1 MSESKA
7 LVRGTF
13 LLTAS
18 ILITKILGILYLIP
32 FYAIIGDEKN
42 LAPFTYAY
50 QPYTIMITIATAGVP
65 LAAAKYVSKYNALG
79 AYKVSQKLYRSSFIV
94 MSITGLI
101 GFLLLFFLSPTI
113 AQLTLANKGGIEGGW
128 KVEDITNVIRTISFV
143 VLFIP
148 LLATWRGIFQGFNS
162 MGPTAVSEVTEQIA
176 RIAFILGGS
185 YIVLYVMDGSVLV
198 ANQVAT
204 FAAGIGA
211 IIALLTLLY
220 YWIKRRHL
228 IKAEVAQDTSD
239 IDVSYVKIYK
249 EIIKYSIPFV
259 IVSLCFPIINLID
272 QFTHN
277 TGLAIGGVNSSLHD
291 VYFTM
296 LSMTTNKI
304 VMIPTSLAAGFAVS
318 LVPFITNT
326 YNSGRID
333 EMHIQIRKSLGVLL
347 YLTVPA
353 SLGIMVL
360 AQPLYNVFYSYS
372 PMGTEIL
379 FWYAPVSILIAL
391 LSVTASMLQGID
403 KQALTVWIVI
413 GALGVKAIINL
424 PLIIAFNTLGA
435 VLGTAIALLIAVAL
449 NCYVLWK
456 HANYK
461 FNVTIQHTLRIL
473 FYTII
478 MMLFVELSYF
488 IISLIIDPTS
498 KLGAL
503 IVLIVGALVG
513 MIVYG
518 YLTMRSRLADEFFGD
533 LTAKIRRK
541 IKWV

>member
-79 AYKVSQKLYRSSFIV
+79 AYKVSRKLYRSSFIV

-211 IIALLTLLY
+211 IVALLTLLY

>member
-18 ILITKILGILYLIP
+18 IFITKILGILYLIP
-32 FYAIIGDEKN
+32 FYAIIGHEKN

-79 AYKVSQKLYRSSFIV
+79 AYKVSQKLYRSSFLV
-94 MSITGLI
+94 MSISGI
-101 GFLLLFFLSPTI
+101 VGFLLLYFSSPMI
-113 AQLTLANKGGIEGGW
+113 AQLTLANNGGIEGGW
-128 KVEDITNVIRTISFV
+128 EVHDITTVIRTISFV

-162 MGPTAVSEVTEQIA
+162 MGPTAVSEVTEQVA

-185 YIVLYVMDGSVLV
+185 YIVLNVLGGSILV

-211 IIALLTLLY
+211 VVALLTLLY

-239 IDVSYVKIYK
+239 IDVSYFQIYK
-249 EIIKYSIPFV
+249 EILKYSVPFV
-259 IVSLCFPIINLID
+259 IVSLCFPVINLID

-277 TGLAIGGVNSSLHD
+277 SGLSMAGVSSTLHD
-291 VYFTM
+291 TYFAM

-304 VMIPTSLAAGFAVS
+304 VMIPTSLAAGFAIS

-326 YNSGRID
+326 YNSGRIT
-333 EMHIQIRKSLGVLL
+333 EMHNQIRKSLGVLL

-413 GALGVKAIINL
+413 SALVVKAVVNL
-424 PLIIAFNTLGA
+424 PLIMMFHTVGA
-435 VLGTAIALLIAVAL
+435 VIGTAISLLVAVLA

-456 HANYK
+456 YAD
-461 FNVTIQHTLRIL
+461 FNFGITIYHTLKIL
-473 FYTII
+473 LYTII
-478 MMLFVELSYF
+478 MVLVVELSYF
-488 IISLIIDPTS
+488 ILSLIVDPTS
-498 KLGAL
+498 KIGA
-503 IVLIVGALVG
+503 IIILIVGGAVG
-513 MIVYG
+513 MVVYG
-518 YLTMRSRLADEFFGD
+518 YLTMRSRLADEFLGEI
-533 LTAKIRRK
+533 TAKIRRK

>member
-211 IIALLTLLY
+211 IVALLTLLY

>member
-79 AYKVSQKLYRSSFIV
+79 AYKVSQKLYRSSFVV

-101 GFLLLFFLSPTI
+101 GFLLLFFLSPMI

-211 IIALLTLLY
+211 IVALLTLLY

-291 VYFTM
+291 IYFTM

-435 VLGTAIALLIAVAL
+435 VLGTAIALVIAVAL
-449 NCYVLWK
+449 NCFVLWK